1 MPLDGV
7 NGLDYKIDEAT
18 QELLINASP
27 GLLSSIVIDSDTPE
41 FSRLTPASTGGFFN
55 YDP

>member
-1 MPLDGV
+1 VPLDGI
-7 NGLDYKIDEAT
+7 NGLDYKIDKAT

-27 GLLSSIVIDSDTPE
+27 GLLSSIVIDRDAPE
-41 FSRLTPASTGGFFN
+41 FSRLTPASTGGFVN